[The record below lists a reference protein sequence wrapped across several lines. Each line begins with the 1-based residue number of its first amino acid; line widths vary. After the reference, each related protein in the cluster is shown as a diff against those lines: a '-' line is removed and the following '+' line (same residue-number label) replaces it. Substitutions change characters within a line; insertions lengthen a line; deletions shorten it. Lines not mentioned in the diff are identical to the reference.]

1 MLILK
6 NVIVVQ
12 LYLVKVQEGV
22 DIVIENDVIVVI
34 GDVLM

>member
-6 NVIVVQ
+6 NVIAVQ
-12 LYLVKVQEGV
+12 LYSVKVQEGV

-34 GDVLM
+34 GDVLT